1 MVMDQVVLPFALRLA
16 DVEEMLNSSS
26 STASVS
32 PHTLA
37 LLHWQ
42 FLEGQKWCCR
52 VMVLVPFHRRGSVA
66 CTATGENVVFLF
78 STQHS

>member
-1 MVMDQVVLPFALRLA
+1 MVMDQVVLLFALRLA

-26 STASVS
+26 STASAS

-42 FLEGQKWCCR
+42 FLEEQKW
-52 VMVLVPFHRRGSVA
+52 VLQSHGPRPFPQERFSGVRSHR
-66 CTATGENVVFLF
+66 
-78 STQHS
+78 

>member
-26 STASVS
+26 STASAS
-32 PHTLA
+32 HTLA

-52 VMVLVPFHRRGSVA
+52 VMVLVRFHRRGSVV
-66 CTATGENVVFLF
+66 CTAAGENVVFLF